1 MRKITFLLLLLFVAV
16 GAGAKIITTAPVAGT
31 PYKIKCLAT
40 DHTGYLGDDGTTLQG
55 RHATGTYFVFVAT
68 DTEGQYYLKSQET
81 NKYINAADVT
91 SGAAVTF
98 DATPSTYWTLDQ
110 TNANTD
116 KHSWALRPNGT
127 AGVSLNN
134 NGSSSADCPWMK
146 INGHNSTSQNCNLWT
161 FDDGESVPYEKP
173 QFGGTVWTWNTANSN
188 FDAEGQT
195 STATPGRV
203 NGKGSVYKFDNVGN
217 VSITPGADTSDSGGI
232 WVIGRNSNV
241 TSTLGSWAGSIL
253 VEDYA
258 IASVS
263 YGYQLK
269 GTEPDASATVWTNGT
284 LSITGRTDFNM
295 ADGGNQRWYIGEN
308 GVINTNF
315 ASVTMGSRTWDINVV
330 VADAPARAD
339 VARTQMQLK
348 KKVMTWGSDI
358 SSNINSVTVWYKDAD
373 GNLTKLD
380 NAVTY
385 DATGI
390 TVTYTGLGYD
400 EKTPSLP
407 EGQYIKVSDTK
418 ADFLTPATAADDN
431 AHWYIL
437 TQNRGGESPVY
448 DNGSVDKLRRAAAG
462 TDLNSKLIAGNER
475 YLVRFFENGEGLYDI
490 QFATGNFVNHD
501 LKTGDY
507 AAGGAFNLY
516 KINDAAT
523 HIGWNKAG
531 FANIVDNNGA
541 NSDLAYWGSGQVNS
555 TGGNN
560 DWSFYP
566 VEFIDGV
573 TVNYTIHSDVLNED
587 YTGSYIT
594 GWSGDNTA
602 LPVLGGA
609 AGYSLTDAVFAE
621 NDGVYSVTAN
631 ITFPFPVSN
640 ATVQNATG
648 IESALG
654 NSKWFVNDAGNIIA
668 NNAGNT
674 TLIYASQD
682 NFKWYIYP
690 SFSEGTFS
698 FKIKHSTGKYI
709 PTIAAGQGAGTAT
722 AAVEEAAA
730 GSFYFM
736 PCVGNGKGFSLDL
749 EGSVFL
755 SINSSGAN
763 QNIYPWTKPAG
774 AGHQGSN
781 LSFPDVTITKEGV
794 KAQFDVLKNAAP
806 FDILEGSTVQGP
818 SEFANPT
825 EINAA
830 IAAAQEV
837 DTDDVAA
844 METFCSSPDGQKI
857 KNYLDQVAMY
867 GELYTYPFEVTRQ
880 YSTLILPCPSTLP
893 AGITLYGCSSTEDN
907 GETLVLS
914 PVSGNIAQ
922 NVPYIIESTVG
933 NKYTII
939 GWLKNHEDTHTSGWL
954 TGVLVEG
961 GALVPEGGYALAY
974 QKSTGKQGF
983 FKTDGT
989 VTCPQH
995 KCYLTPV
1002 VEQTAKAFYFDN
1014 NGGTTA
1020 IEDIFGGNDGKM
1032 EIYDL
1037 SGRRLQSL
1045 QKGVNIVNGRKVLV
1059 K

>member
-1 MRKITFLLLLLFVAV
+1 
-16 GAGAKIITTAPVAGT
+16 
-31 PYKIKCLAT
+31 
-40 DHTGYLGDDGTTLQG
+40 
-55 RHATGTYFVFVAT
+55 
-68 DTEGQYYLKSQET
+68 
-81 NKYINAADVT
+81 
-91 SGAAVTF
+91 
-98 DATPSTYWTLDQ
+98 
-110 TNANTD
+110 
-116 KHSWALRPNGT
+116 
-127 AGVSLNN
+127 
-134 NGSSSADCPWMK
+134 
-146 INGHNSTSQNCNLWT
+146 
-161 FDDGESVPYEKP
+161 
-173 QFGGTVWTWNTANSN
+173 
-188 FDAEGQT
+188 
-195 STATPGRV
+195 
-203 NGKGSVYKFDNVGN
+203 
-217 VSITPGADTSDSGGI
+217 
-232 WVIGRNSNV
+232 
-241 TSTLGSWAGSIL
+241 
-253 VEDYA
+253 
-258 IASVS
+258 
-263 YGYQLK
+263 
-269 GTEPDASATVWTNGT
+269 
-284 LSITGRTDFNM
+284 
-295 ADGGNQRWYIGEN
+295 
-308 GVINTNF
+308 
-315 ASVTMGSRTWDINVV
+315 
-330 VADAPARAD
+330 
-339 VARTQMQLK
+339 MQLK

-437 TQNRGGESPVY
+437 TQTRGGESPVY

-475 YLVRFFENGEGLYDI
+475 YLVRFFANGEGLYDI

-674 TLIYASQD
+674 TLTYASQD

-709 PTIAAGQGAGTAT
+709 PTITAGQGAGTAT

-857 KNYLDQVAMY
+857 KNYLDQVATY

-995 KCYLTPV
+995 KCYLTPA
-1002 VEQTAKAFYFDN
+1002 VEQAAKAFYFDN